1 MGEIL
6 SLGVTHSALMMAGA
20 MEVLGRVPDEC
31 EYAETWAFVAGKCIA
46 VWRP

>member
-1 MGEIL
+1 MGL
-6 SLGVTHSALMMAGA
+6 SCSRCHVPVAGA
-20 MEVLGRVPDEC
+20 MEALGRVPDEC